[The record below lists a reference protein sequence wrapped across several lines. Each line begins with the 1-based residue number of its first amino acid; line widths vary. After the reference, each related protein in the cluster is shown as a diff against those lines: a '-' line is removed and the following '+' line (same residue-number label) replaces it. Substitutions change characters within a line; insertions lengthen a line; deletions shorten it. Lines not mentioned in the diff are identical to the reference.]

1 MHGSAANTLFESVL
15 HGPARLEGVG
25 SSLPRGFIAPLCVW
39 LSLAVKAALSAC
51 RHCLEGLE

>member
-25 SSLPRGFIAPLCVW
+25 SSLPRGFIAPLCIW
-39 LSLAVKAALSAC
+39 LSLAVKAALSA
-51 RHCLEGLE
+51 